1 MRRLWSIVVLVGLL
15 FTLVGPVTV
24 MAQDPVSSSNEPPL
38 VMFTAYPKQII
49 GIKET
54 VNIDLKLRANGAPQV
69 VDLDLE
75 KVPEGWSASFK
86 GGGRAIQAAYVQP
99 KTDENTNDTTVTL
112 KLEPPENVKSG
123 KYEFV
128 VVGRSG
134 QNTVRLPLELTV
146 EEKAPARLKL
156 STDLPTVT
164 GGPTTTFRYTVKL
177 QNEGDEDLT
186 VTLSADAPDGF
197 RTTFKLTGSEV
208 TSLPLEANQSKSLSV
223 EVKAFKDITAGPY
236 AITVRAQGSDTE
248 ATLPLTAQVTGEA
261 TLNVTTLDGR
271 LSGEAQAG
279 RETQLKLIV
288 SNTGSA
294 AAQGVEMSST
304 EPTGWKVEFEPKKID
319 QIPAGQQAEVTMKFT
334 PAEKALAGDYM
345 LTVRARPTDSSTKS
359 VDFRIT
365 VTTSTV
371 WGVVGIALIAVAV
384 VVVSLA
390 VLQFGRR

>member
-1 MRRLWSIVVLVGLL
+1 
-15 FTLVGPVTV
+15 
-24 MAQDPVSSSNEPPL
+24 
-38 VMFTAYPKQII
+38 MFTAYPKQII